1 VYRFN
6 KLEIYKLS
14 RELIKENYKLTR
26 KFPKLESYSLV
37 QQMNRSS
44 VSIASNIA
52 EGTARN
58 GNKDKKHFINISYS
72 SLMELVCQLEV
83 SYDLGYISETELKS
97 ILTKTKNLVVKLNNF
112 SNSIKC

>member
-1 VYRFN
+1 MYRFN
-6 KLEIYKLS
+6 KLEVYKLS

-83 SYDLGYISETELKS
+83 SYDLGYISET
-97 ILTKTKNLVVKLNNF
+97 
-112 SNSIKC
+112 